1 MDLSQICILLLQL
14 FANALGSVS
23 TKAYEGH
30 DGISTLKG
38 NPLELSTAPSAV
50 QCLAL
55 CADYQHTSSEVC
67 YAARYNSGK
76 SACELFSR
84 DTNGTVEWMSEKSWK
99 VYVNKDAGCEEGWHS
114 YKNSSYFYSTE
125 DLTWY
130 DARDSC
136 LEMGATLAVITDEA
150 EDDFVG
156 DLIGGSY
163 YTWLGATDED
173 LEGSWRWVT
182 GAELKFSPWFN
193 CFG

>member
-1 MDLSQICILLLQL
+1 
-14 FANALGSVS
+14 
-23 TKAYEGH
+23 
-30 DGISTLKG
+30 
-38 NPLELSTAPSAV
+38 
-50 QCLAL
+50 
-55 CADYQHTSSEVC
+55 
-67 YAARYNSGK
+67 
-76 SACELFSR
+76 
-84 DTNGTVEWMSEKSWK
+84 MSEKSWK

-130 DARDSC
+130 DARDSS

-193 CFG
+193 VLDDNTRNCLIRRSVFGWIHATCDFTTSYLCEGVNSCA